1 MLVDDAGVQTFHNLE
16 QIVLVDQPALDL
28 QHLTGL
34 HGQLHQALIAG
45 PELRHVLLQAPIPY
59 LQDVS
64 LTHVLVEA
72 QAQFC
77 GAQAGLQQ
85 RAAVTVQQ
93 IHVVGHSGDDDALEL
108 IDAHRLRQKAT
119 QVALAH
125 GELLL
130 EPVHRF
136 GREITY

>member
-1 MLVDDAGVQTFHNLE
+1 M
-16 QIVLVDQPALDL
+16 
-28 QHLTGL
+28 
-34 HGQLHQALIAG
+34 
-45 PELRHVLLQAPIPY
+45 RHVLLQTPIPH

-85 RAAVTVQQ
+85 RAAVALQQ

-108 IDAHRLRQKAT
+108 IDGHGLRQEAT

-130 EPVHRF
+130 KPVHRF
-136 GREITY
+136 GRKVTC